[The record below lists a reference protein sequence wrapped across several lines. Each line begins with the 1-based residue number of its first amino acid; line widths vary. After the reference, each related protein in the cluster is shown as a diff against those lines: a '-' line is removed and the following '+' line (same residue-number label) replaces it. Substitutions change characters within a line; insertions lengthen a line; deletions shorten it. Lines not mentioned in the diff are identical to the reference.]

1 MKSNIDEKLLTL
13 ALTTERALSK
23 TEAEMLSGYP
33 ELERLRRDA
42 AEFAAVRT
50 GRPEVTP
57 AVSERILALAGSQAR
72 FRRRFRTMVKYFPVA
87 AAAMLLLGFGVFF
100 FARQEPPR
108 PADDNL
114 LSLADWSR
122 LEQESYNLSLELN
135 SRQFAVS
142 DSINSGDAL

>member
-13 ALTTERALSK
+13 ALTTEQPLSE
-23 TEAEMLSGYP
+23 TEAELLSGYP

-42 AEFAAVRT
+42 AEFAAVRIE
-50 GRPEVTP
+50 RQEVP
-57 AVSERILALAGSQAR
+57 AALSAQVRALAGSQTR
-72 FRRRFRTMVKYFPVA
+72 FRRRFRAMVKYFPVA

-108 PADDNL
+108 PADGNL
-114 LSLADWSR
+114 LSLADWSK
-122 LEQESYNLSLELN
+122 LEQESYNLSFELS